1 MTNPLPLALASLIMP
16 YTSVHFP
23 SSHKT
28 AHGNGH
34 CHILL
39 GDGRKRGNRILTYT
53 SHQLNVVGS
62 RKIFCKCS
70 LPGSRFFISL
80 KEKYLNTIAGS
91 V

>member
-34 CHILL
+34 CCILL
-39 GDGRKRGNRILTYT
+39 GGEGGVGEPPRGIE
-53 SHQLNVVGS
+53 S
-62 RKIFCKCS
+62 
-70 LPGSRFFISL
+70 
-80 KEKYLNTIAGS
+80 
-91 V
+91 